1 MNKRVDNSIS
11 KFKNNEAYSNLNIEQ
26 LNVLNNSK
34 LAIFAL
40 MGFIY
45 RLVNQDFKLD
55 TQKVEE
61 DLEFFEYGKF
71 ISNYVDDDVDKLI
84 EKLIFELVEFLTET
98 YKTEFEKG
106 NTTSISNFLKTDK
119 NYTQTILVKYIS
131 DLKKRDN
138 LQDLI
143 KYFGGLFKR

>member
-1 MNKRVDNSIS
+1 
-11 KFKNNEAYSNLNIEQ
+11 
-26 LNVLNNSK
+26 
-34 LAIFAL
+34 

-131 DLKKRDN
+131 DLKKT
-138 LQDLI
+138 
-143 KYFGGLFKR
+143 